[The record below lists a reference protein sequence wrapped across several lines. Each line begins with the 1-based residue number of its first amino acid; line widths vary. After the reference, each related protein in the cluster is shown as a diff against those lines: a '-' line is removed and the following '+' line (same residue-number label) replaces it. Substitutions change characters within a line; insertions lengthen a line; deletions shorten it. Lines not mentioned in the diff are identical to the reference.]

1 MAYRNKDDYENDDTS
16 LSSYGEDMFLDNG
29 YWDNNC
35 VSIFSYS
42 NSSKDTDA
50 SLILFDSITKA
61 YINTS
66 GNSV

>member
-1 MAYRNKDDYENDDTS
+1 MAYRNKDDDENDDTS

-50 SLILFDSITKA
+50 SLTLFYSMNKA
-61 YINTS
+61 YINTAD
-66 GNSV
+66 NAV